1 MKVSQCWLG
10 MYDATTI
17 FLRLPMARLS
27 DLLKKLDA
35 PLKFMDAR
43 LENLDALLMHW
54 CIGGAVDAWLE
65 NLDASVVPWAISHR
79 CPCHG

>member
-1 MKVSQCWLG
+1 
-10 MYDATTI
+10 
-17 FLRLPMARLS
+17 
-27 DLLKKLDA
+27 LLKKLDA

-65 NLDASVVPWAISHR
+65 NLDASVVPWMHGWKTSMHR
-79 CPCHG
+79 WCRGQFLIAAHATAK